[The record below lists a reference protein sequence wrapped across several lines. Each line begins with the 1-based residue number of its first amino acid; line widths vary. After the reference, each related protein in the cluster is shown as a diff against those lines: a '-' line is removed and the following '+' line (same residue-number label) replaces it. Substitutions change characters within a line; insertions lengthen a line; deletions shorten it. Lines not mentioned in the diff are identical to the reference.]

1 MTPPKPRKKRQRE
14 EVRPVVLAMLE
25 HAACH
30 DLTAALLGQS
40 GPLQRSLHA
49 EHDRNA
55 ASAGTNLIHAAIH
68 QFGAKKDQR
77 ASKKDRL
84 IPWGDLPARPLLGV
98 RDPERKQSH
107 NAIPNHLR
115 SRN

>member
-1 MTPPKPRKKRQRE
+1 MTPPKTLKERQRE
-14 EVRPVVLAMLE
+14 EVRPVVLALLE
-25 HAACH
+25 KVARH
-30 DLTAALLGQS
+30 DLTAALLEQS

-49 EHDRNA
+49 ERGRNA
-55 ASAGTNLIHAAIH
+55 ASAGANLIHAAIH
-68 QFGAKKDQR
+68 QFGAKKDQP

>member
-1 MTPPKPRKKRQRE
+1 MTPPKTLKERQRE
-14 EVRPVVLAMLE
+14 EVRPVVLALLE
-25 HAACH
+25 KVTRH

-55 ASAGTNLIHAAIH
+55 AIH
-68 QFGAKKDQR
+68 QFGAKKDQP

>member
-1 MTPPKPRKKRQRE
+1 MTPTKTLKERQRE

-25 HAACH
+25 RAAGH
-30 DLTAALLGQS
+30 DLNAAILGQS
-40 GPLQRSLHA
+40 GAPQRSFHA
-49 EHDRNA
+49 KRGRNA
-55 ASAGTNLIHAAIH
+55 ASAGANLIHAAIH